1 MGLYLK
7 FTQPMRVCG
16 LSGKSKALHATPYF
30 VDSCTLF
37 GVAMLTFTNADM
49 KTHPFV
55 AEFIRLL
62 LGYYGLQEFGC
73 QWRELL

>member
-7 FTQPMRVCG
+7 STQPMRVCG

-37 GVAMLTFTNADM
+37 GV
-49 KTHPFV
+49 V
-55 AEFIRLL
+55 
-62 LGYYGLQEFGC
+62 
-73 QWRELL
+73 

>member
-7 FTQPMRVCG
+7 STQPMRVCG

-37 GVAMLTFTNADM
+37 GVANQILDELICYQFDNQ
-49 KTHPFV
+49 
-55 AEFIRLL
+55 LL
-62 LGYYGLQEFGC
+62 A
-73 QWRELL
+73 

>member
-37 GVAMLTFTNADM
+37 GVAMQYQQNQYNLQQC
-49 KTHPFV
+49 PYRP
-55 AEFIRLL
+55 AE
-62 LGYYGLQEFGC
+62 LG
-73 QWRELL
+73 